1 MISRHPGDREGFL
14 NSILLCN
21 YRDILRYFLMMKTAY
36 VADINKDKAGYVYN
50 QSYRKVLSP
59 HDAEYILS
67 QKYSHW

>member
-1 MISRHPGDREGFL
+1 
-14 NSILLCN
+14 
-21 YRDILRYFLMMKTAY
+21 MMKTAY